1 MKTFNFKLPDVGEGI
16 AECEIAAWHVKPGD
30 VVEEDQN
37 MVDVLTDKAAVE
49 LPAPVAGRI
58 VECNGEVGDKMAV
71 GSVLVV
77 IETAAADA
85 APTSSTASSQAG
97 AVSIGGASA
106 PPSSPTAPLPQRG
119 DGSGGVPSSNERT
132 PSSSVTSKPPLPLGE
147 GGGEGAPSQ
156 SVTNKPP
163 LPPAGE
169 GWGER
174 AAPSTD
180 PQRARVQTSPAIR
193 KRAREHGVDLHQ
205 VPATGPRG
213 RITHDDLNTY
223 LQGGSARSSQSAP
236 KPASNAVET
245 IKLIGLRRK
254 IAESM
259 AHSARSIPHFAYV
272 EEVDVTELEALRQH
286 LNQMH
291 GAKKGKLTLLPF
303 LIRALINLRADFP
316 QVNTT
321 FDEAQGLIHRHAASH
336 IGIATQTPQG
346 LVVPVIRHAETLDLW
361 QTADEIRRLA
371 DAARNGKAKREELS
385 GSTLTVTSLG
395 ALGGIVTTPIIN
407 APEVAIVGV
416 NRMVERPMIR
426 NGQVV
431 PRLMMNLSSSFDHRI
446 VDGHDAASFI
456 QAVRGQLE
464 HPACLFL

>member
-1 MKTFNFKLPDVGEGI
+1 MSTFKFKLPDVGEGI

-37 MVDVLTDKAAVE
+37 LVDVLTDKAAVE

-58 VECNGEVGDKMAV
+58 VECHGEVGDKMAV

-77 IETAAADA
+77 IETTVAEA
-85 APTSSTASSQAG
+85 APSPRPTHASD
-97 AVSIGGASA
+97 
-106 PPSSPTAPLPQRG
+106 PLPQAGGGRG
-119 DGSGGVPSSNERT
+119 EGLSQNVTNMPPSPSSDG
-132 PSSSVTSKPPLPLGE
+132 K
-147 GGGEGAPSQ
+147 PSQ
-156 SVTNKPP
+156 DATGKRP
-163 LPPAGE
+163 LTPAGE
-169 GWGER
+169 GWGEE
-174 AAPSTD
+174 ATSSAD

-193 KRAREHGVDLHQ
+193 KRAREHGVDLQQ
-205 VPATGPRG
+205 VPASGPRG
-213 RITHDDLNTY
+213 RITHDDLNAY
-223 LQGGSARSSQSAP
+223 LQGRTRTAQTGAR
-236 KPASNAVET
+236 PATSNAVET

-259 AHSARSIPHFAYV
+259 ANSARSIPHFSYV
-272 EEVDVTELEALRQH
+272 EEVDVTELESLRQH
-286 LNQMH
+286 LNQLH

-303 LIRALINLRADFP
+303 LIRAVVNLRTEFP
-316 QVNTT
+316 QVNST
-321 FDEAQGLIHRHAASH
+321 FDQEQGLIHRHAASH

-361 QTADEIRRLA
+361 QTATDIKRLA
-371 DAARNGKAKREELS
+371 EAARSGKAKREELT

-395 ALGGIVTTPIIN
+395 ALGGIVSTPIIN
-407 APEVAIVGV
+407 APEVAIIGV

-426 NGQVV
+426 QGQVV

-456 QAVRGQLE
+456 QALRGQLE

>member
-1 MKTFNFKLPDVGEGI
+1 MTTFNFKLPDVGEGI

-37 MVDVLTDKAAVE
+37 LVDVLTDKAAVE

-58 VECNGEVGDKMAV
+58 LECRGEVGDKVAV

-77 IETAAADA
+77 IETSVEGERPSPPDVGRQSLADNPVPSGGA
-85 APTSSTASSQAG
+85 RRDVIPTYEKDDVGRQPLADNPVPS
-97 AVSIGGASA
+97 GGASPPDVGRQSLADNPA
-106 PPSSPTAPLPQRG
+106 P
-119 DGSGGVPSSNERT
+119 SGGARRDVIPTYE
-132 PSSSVTSKPPLPLGE
+132 K
-147 GGGEGAPSQ
+147 GGADPQ
-156 SVTNKPP
+156 ST
-163 LPPAGE
+163 A
-169 GWGER
+169 
-174 AAPSTD
+174 D

-213 RITHDDLNTY
+213 RITHEDLNAY
-223 LQGGSARSSQSAP
+223 LQGGTRTAQTAAR
-236 KPASNAVET
+236 PAASKAVET
-245 IKLIGLRRK
+245 VKLIGLRRR

-259 AHSARSIPHFAYV
+259 ANSARSIPHFAYV

-286 LNQMH
+286 LNQLH

-316 QVNTT
+316 QVNAT

-361 QTADEIRRLA
+361 QTAAEIKRLA
-371 DAARNGKAKREELS
+371 EAARSGKAKREELT

-395 ALGGIVTTPIIN
+395 ALGGIASTPIIN

-426 NGQVV
+426 SGQVV

-456 QAVRGQLE
+456 QAVRAQLE
-464 HPACLFL
+464 HPACLFM

>member
-1 MKTFNFKLPDVGEGI
+1 MTTFNFKLPDVGEGI

-37 MVDVLTDKAAVE
+37 LVDVLTDKAAVE
-49 LPAPVAGRI
+49 LPAPMAGRI
-58 VECNGEVGDKMAV
+58 LECRGEVGDKVAV

-77 IETAAADA
+77 IETSVEGERPSPPDVGRQSLADN
-85 APTSSTASSQAG
+85 PVPS
-97 AVSIGGASA
+97 GGARRDVI
-106 PPSSPTAPLPQRG
+106 PTYEKGDAGPQ
-119 DGSGGVPSSNERT
+119 
-132 PSSSVTSKPPLPLGE
+132 
-147 GGGEGAPSQ
+147 AI
-156 SVTNKPP
+156 
-163 LPPAGE
+163 A
-169 GWGER
+169 
-174 AAPSTD
+174 D
-180 PQRARVQTSPAIR
+180 PQRTRVQTSPAIR
-193 KRAREHGVDLHQ
+193 KRAREQGVDLHQ

-213 RITHDDLNTY
+213 RITHEDLNAY
-223 LQGGSARSSQSAP
+223 LQGGQRSAP
-236 KPASNAVET
+236 SAAKPAASNAVET
-245 IKLIGLRRK
+245 VKLIGLRRK

-286 LNQMH
+286 LNQVH
-291 GAKKGKLTLLPF
+291 GVKKGKLTLLPF

-316 QVNTT
+316 QVNST
-321 FDEAQGLIHRHAASH
+321 FDQEQGLIHRHADSH

-361 QTADEIRRLA
+361 QTAAEIRRLA
-371 DAARNGKAKREELS
+371 EAARGGKAKREELT

-395 ALGGIVTTPIIN
+395 ALGGIASTPIIN

-416 NRMVERPMIR
+416 NRMVERPVIR

-456 QAVRGQLE
+456 QAVRAQLE
-464 HPACLFL
+464 HPACLFM

>member
-16 AECEIAAWHVKPGD
+16 AECEIAAWHIKPGD

-37 MVDVLTDKAAVE
+37 LVDVLTDKAAVE

-58 VECNGEVGDKMAV
+58 LECRGEVGDKVAV

-77 IETAAADA
+77 IETSEGERPLAPDVGRQSLADD
-85 APTSSTASSQAG
+85 P
-97 AVSIGGASA
+97 VS
-106 PPSSPTAPLPQRG
+106 
-119 DGSGGVPSSNERT
+119 SGGVRRDVIPTYGKDDVGRQSLADDPVSS
-132 PSSSVTSKPPLPLGE
+132 
-147 GGGEGAPSQ
+147 GGVRRDVIPTYEKSGAGQ
-156 SVTNKPP
+156 QFI
-163 LPPAGE
+163 A
-169 GWGER
+169 
-174 AAPSTD
+174 D

-205 VPATGPRG
+205 VSATGPRG
-213 RITHDDLNTY
+213 RITHEDLNTY
-223 LQGGSARSSQSAP
+223 LQGGQRTAP
-236 KPASNAVET
+236 PAAKPAASNAVET
-245 IKLIGLRRK
+245 VKLIGLRRK

-259 AHSARSIPHFAYV
+259 ANSARSIPHFAYV

-286 LNQMH
+286 LNQVH
-291 GAKKGKLTLLPF
+291 GTKKGKLTLLPF

-316 QVNTT
+316 QVNAT

-361 QTADEIRRLA
+361 QTAAEIRRLA
-371 DAARNGKAKREELS
+371 EAARSGKAKREELS

-395 ALGGIVTTPIIN
+395 ALGGIASTPIIN

-456 QAVRGQLE
+456 QAVRAQLE

>member
-16 AECEIAAWHVKPGD
+16 AECEIAAWHIKPGD

-37 MVDVLTDKAAVE
+37 LVDVLTDKAAVE

-58 VECNGEVGDKMAV
+58 LECRGEVGDKVAV

-77 IETAAADA
+77 IETSEGERPLAPDVGRQSLADD
-85 APTSSTASSQAG
+85 P
-97 AVSIGGASA
+97 VS
-106 PPSSPTAPLPQRG
+106 
-119 DGSGGVPSSNERT
+119 SGGVRRDVIPTYEKS
-132 PSSSVTSKPPLPLGE
+132 
-147 GGGEGAPSQ
+147 GAGQ
-156 SVTNKPP
+156 QFI
-163 LPPAGE
+163 A
-169 GWGER
+169 
-174 AAPSTD
+174 D

-205 VPATGPRG
+205 VSATGPRG
-213 RITHDDLNTY
+213 RITHEDLNTY
-223 LQGGSARSSQSAP
+223 LQGGQRTAP
-236 KPASNAVET
+236 PAAKPAASNAVET
-245 IKLIGLRRK
+245 VKLIGLRRK

-259 AHSARSIPHFAYV
+259 ANSARSIPHFAYV

-286 LNQMH
+286 LNQVH
-291 GAKKGKLTLLPF
+291 GTKKGKLTLLPF

-316 QVNTT
+316 QVNAT

-361 QTADEIRRLA
+361 QTAAEIRRLA
-371 DAARNGKAKREELS
+371 EAARSGKAKREELS

-395 ALGGIVTTPIIN
+395 ALGGIASTPIIN

-456 QAVRGQLE
+456 QAVRAQLE

>member
-37 MVDVLTDKAAVE
+37 LVDVLTDKAAVE
-49 LPAPVAGRI
+49 LPAPVAGRV
-58 VECNGEVGDKMAV
+58 VECRGEVGDKVAV

-77 IETAAADA
+77 IETTAAVA
-85 APTSSTASSQAG
+85 A
-97 AVSIGGASA
+97 
-106 PPSSPTAPLPQRG
+106 
-119 DGSGGVPSSNERT
+119 
-132 PSSSVTSKPPLPLGE
+132 PSSSTTASQTEEGSQAARSVSERAPSPSVAPKPPSPPGE
-147 GGGEGAPSQ
+147 VVPSQ
-156 SVTNKPP
+156 SVTNQPP
-163 LPPAGE
+163 LPPVGE
-169 GWGER
+169 GRGEG
-174 AAPSTD
+174 AAPSAASAH
-180 PQRARVQTSPAIR
+180 ARVQTSPAIR

-205 VPATGPRG
+205 VTATGPRG
-213 RITHDDLNTY
+213 RITHDDLNAY
-223 LQGGSARSSQSAP
+223 LQGGPRAVPPAA
-236 KPASNAVET
+236 KPAASNSVET
-245 IKLIGLRRK
+245 VKLIGLRRK

-259 AHSARSIPHFAYV
+259 ANSARSIPHFAYV

-286 LNQMH
+286 LNQVH

-316 QVNTT
+316 QVNAT

-361 QTADEIRRLA
+361 QTATEIKRLA
-371 DAARNGKAKREELS
+371 EAARSGKAKREELS

-395 ALGGIVTTPIIN
+395 ALGGIASTPIIN

-426 NGQVV
+426 SGQVV

-456 QAVRGQLE
+456 QAVRAQLE